1 MSVLTANRILVY
13 RLGHLGDTLI
23 ALPSLAAI
31 RKTFP
36 NAHIS
41 LLSNFFSPAERV
53 SPDHVIPD
61 GLIDEWLTYE
71 SGDSGSKPLEMLR
84 LLVRLRRQRFDTLAY
99 LAPRIRPE
107 RDVRRDLFFF
117 RSAGIKQFLGERG
130 FEALPARGANGLPSV
145 AHEADHLLRRLS
157 LSGIQV
163 AEPGNARFDLE
174 LTESEQLEADG
185 WLQRHVPSYFMS
197 SCIVGFAPG
206 SKWPSKVW
214 PEERF
219 VEVGRRLIESEN
231 IFPIVF
237 GGAEDRPL
245 GERLI
250 SQWGRGANAAG
261 QLSVRLAAAALSHC
275 KLYVGNDTGTM
286 HLAAAVDT
294 KCVVLMSALDWPG
307 HWNPY
312 GDGHRVLRRS
322 VPCEGCLLQVCD
334 KEGLRC
340 LKEISVEDVIDAC
353 CQLLVYMR
361 HEATNKTPANSFARQ
376 GF

>member
-1 MSVLTANRILVY
+1 M
-13 RLGHLGDTLI
+13 
-23 ALPSLAAI
+23 
-31 RKTFP
+31 
-36 NAHIS
+36 
-41 LLSNFFSPAERV
+41 
-53 SPDHVIPD
+53 PDHVIPD

-174 LTESEQLEADG
+174 LTGERTTRGSMVG
-185 WLQRHVPSYFMS
+185 CKRHVPSYFMS

-219 VEVGRRLIESEN
+219 VEVR
-231 IFPIVF
+231 
-237 GGAEDRPL
+237 
-245 GERLI
+245 
-250 SQWGRGANAAG
+250 
-261 QLSVRLAAAALSHC
+261 
-275 KLYVGNDTGTM
+275 
-286 HLAAAVDT
+286 
-294 KCVVLMSALDWPG
+294 SA
-307 HWNPY
+307 
-312 GDGHRVLRRS
+312 
-322 VPCEGCLLQVCD
+322 
-334 KEGLRC
+334 
-340 LKEISVEDVIDAC
+340 ID
-353 CQLLVYMR
+353 
-361 HEATNKTPANSFARQ
+361 
-376 GF
+376 